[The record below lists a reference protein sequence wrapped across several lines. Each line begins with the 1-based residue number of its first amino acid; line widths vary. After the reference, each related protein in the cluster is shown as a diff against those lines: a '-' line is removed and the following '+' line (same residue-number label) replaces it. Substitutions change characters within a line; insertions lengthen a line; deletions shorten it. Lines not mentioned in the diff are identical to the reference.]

1 MVVRKT
7 LQWIATL
14 LLLAGVAGG
23 GYSYWFFTHSDEQL
37 RAKIYEFV
45 GKKLPNARL
54 EIGRAWFWGH
64 KVHLQNV
71 LLSAKGL
78 DEPLARCAEIVVTLD
93 GEELSDQLRI
103 DVRAV
108 HVVRPDVRLIRDAS
122 GHWNWEKILPLPE
135 PDDITPEVDFD
146 DLQIGLQLTHSNAE
160 MAAFHVQQGGIH
172 LIPSAHKVFQVQADL
187 RLPTVGDIHLDGG
200 FDLEKRT
207 WRLSGGT
214 ENGTS
219 VGELMESLAHAFPDT
234 GERLAAFEQTLRSSV
249 RTASR
254 ADDAAGAQPGV
265 ATGDSSSPRFSG
277 LAKIQFEVRRDSN
290 HDPLIYK
297 VLAELA
303 QGEIEHPLLP
313 FGLHAVAGK
322 IFADNSRLILRNVEA
337 QNGTTHLDINGEIKL
352 PAPAAGNRV
361 DIKVTDLPLDGRL
374 LARLPPGLQRLYNMI
389 RPAGQIDAAGSL
401 VCAVD
406 GGFEPIGWTFAA
418 KHGSLAHEKFPYPIT
433 DVDGTGIQRGSS
445 RIFDIDLHGKAGSRP
460 VHLTGRVIRPGPEC
474 EADFEFDVQQLP
486 VDDVLLSASAA
497 QLPLQRT
504 LNALNLRGLFDVHAR
519 FHRPAGHAEK
529 IDWWLDG
536 RLTDGSLE
544 YDVFPYR
551 ITDFTGRFS
560 FESPTGTW
568 KFDELKGR
576 HGPARLWGA
585 GSFVK
590 HGRPDPGTLKLD
602 IGATDVP
609 IERDFE
615 QAFPEYSRKMWDL
628 MFPSGTLKTQVSLT
642 WHPGSKP
649 QIDVPLAV
657 VNDGSLEIRSFPYP
671 LDHVNAQFAYGR
683 DPGSNSDR
691 ILIFAFQAQHDETR
705 ITIDPRPSGP
715 DGRQQSFI
723 LCPPADDPVG
733 EWRIH
738 LQRMHIDALNP
749 DQTLRRALPTAVRN
763 TVNALNPRGKVSLDG
778 MLELRG
784 TRRPTDPV
792 TAAWSFETILSGQT
806 ISTGIELTNVHGS
819 VKSWGLWDGRNVSM
833 GGRVDLYSM
842 YVFGTHQ
849 FTFIQGPF
857 ELNNQDLIV
866 GSRKAFTAE
875 PAGSKSQTIDDKE
888 RMTARFVNGAVLL
901 DATAH
906 LDADKT
912 RFRVKALL
920 RNANLGEY
928 ARLYMPREASLRGV
942 MNGWVDLSS
951 NTPDPKDVTGRGQLL
966 IHPAALYELP
976 VFVQIFK
983 AFSFLPPDNT
993 AFNYALTNFTIGRR
1007 QFDFREIDL
1016 IGDAISLRGKGRAG
1030 FNGTL
1035 DLDFYSRPAGIWQRS
1050 NFKDLAN
1057 MFGQG
1062 WIGVQVKGTVQQP
1075 QTKMTGAPQ
1084 MNEAFRRFLEP
1095 FNQPPMGVPMVTPP
1109 WMNSPP
1115 MMPMGNNPQTATAT
1129 H

>member
-14 LLLAGVAGG
+14 LLLAGVGGG

-71 LLSAKGL
+71 LLSANGL
-78 DEPLARCAEIVVTLD
+78 DQPLARCHEIVITLD

-103 DVRAV
+103 DIRAV
-108 HVVRPDVRLIRDAS
+108 HVVRPDVRVVRDAS
-122 GHWNWEKILPLPE
+122 GHWNWEKLLPLPE

-146 DLQIGLQLTHSNAE
+146 DLQIGLQLAHSNAE
-160 MAAFHVQQGGIH
+160 MAAFHVQQGGIR
-172 LIPSAHKVFQVQADL
+172 LVPSAHKVFQVQADL

-200 FDLEKRT
+200 FDLVKRT

-214 ENGTS
+214 ESGTS
-219 VGELMESLAHAFPDT
+219 IGDLVDSMTHAFPDA
-234 GERLAAFEQTLRSSV
+234 GGRLAAFEQTLRSSV

-254 ADDAAGAQPGV
+254 EGDAAGAEAAEVQ
-265 ATGDSSSPRFSG
+265 GDSSSPRFSG
-277 LAKIQFEVRRDSN
+277 LAKFQFELRRDSSR
-290 HDPLIYK
+290 DPLVYK

-313 FGLHAVAGK
+313 FGLHAVSGK
-322 IFADNSRLILRNVEA
+322 IFADNTRLILRNVEA
-337 QNGTTHLDINGEIKL
+337 QNGTTHLDLNGEIKL
-352 PAPAAGNRV
+352 PVPAAGNRV
-361 DIKVTDLPLDGRL
+361 DIKVTDLPLDERL
-374 LARLPPGLQRLYNMI
+374 RARLPPGLQRLYNMI

-401 VCAVD
+401 VCGVD
-406 GGFEPIGWTFAA
+406 GFEPVGWTFAA
-418 KHGSLAHEKFPYPIT
+418 KHCALTHEKFPYPIT
-433 DVDGTGIQRGSS
+433 DVVGTGIQRGSS
-445 RIFDIDLHGKAGSRP
+445 RVIDVDLHGKAGSRP
-460 VHLTGRVIRPGPEC
+460 VHLTGRVLHPGPEA
-474 EADFEFDVQQLP
+474 ESDFEFDVAQLP
-486 VDDVLLSASAA
+486 VDDVLLSAAVA
-497 QLPLQRT
+497 QPALQRT
-504 LNALNLRGLFDVHAR
+504 LSVLNLHGLFDVHCR
-519 FHRPAGHAEK
+519 FHRPPGRNEK
-529 IDWWLDG
+529 IEWWMDG
-536 RLTDGSLE
+536 RLSDGALE
-544 YDVFPYR
+544 YEVFPYR
-551 ITDFTGRFS
+551 ITDFAGRFS

-568 KFDELKGR
+568 KFDELQGR
-576 HGPARLWGA
+576 HGAARLWGA

-590 HGRPDPGTLKLD
+590 RGHADRGTLKLD
-602 IGATDVP
+602 IGATDVAL
-609 IERDFE
+609 ERDFE

-628 MFPSGTLKTQVSLT
+628 IFPSGKLKTQVSLT
-642 WHPGSKP
+642 WNPGSKP
-649 QIDVPLAV
+649 LIEVPLAIV
-657 VNDGSLEIRSFPYP
+657 SDGSLEIRSFPYP

-705 ITIDPRPSGP
+705 ITIDPVAAGP

-723 LCPPADDPVG
+723 LCPPADDPIG

-738 LQRMHIDALNP
+738 LQRMHVDALNP
-749 DQTLRRALPTAVRN
+749 DQTLRRALPSVVRN

-792 TAAWSFETILSGQT
+792 TAAWSFETILSGET

-819 VKSWGLWDGRNVSM
+819 VKSWGLWDGHNVSM
-833 GGRVDLYSM
+833 RGRVDLNSM
-842 YVFGTHQ
+842 YIFGSQQ
-849 FTFIQGPF
+849 FGVVKGPF
-857 ELNNQDLIV
+857 ELDNQDLVV
-866 GSRKAFTAE
+866 GSRKAFVAQ
-875 PAGSKSQTIDDKE
+875 PAGTKAETIDDAE
-888 RMTARFVNGAVLL
+888 RMTARFVSGAVLL

-920 RNANLGEY
+920 RNANLREY
-928 ARLYMPREASLRGV
+928 ARLYMPSQGSLRGV
-942 MNGWVDLSS
+942 LNGWVDLSS
-951 NTPDPKDVTGRGQLL
+951 NTPNPKDVTGRGQLL

-983 AFSFLPPDNT
+983 AFSLAPPDNT

-1016 IGDAISLRGKGRAG
+1016 IGDAISLRGQGKAG
-1030 FNGTL
+1030 FDGTL
-1035 DLDFYSRPAGIWQRS
+1035 DLNFYSRPAGAWQRS
-1050 NFKDLAN
+1050 IFRDLAN
-1057 MFGQG
+1057 QFGQG
-1062 WIGVQVKGTVQQP
+1062 WIGVRVRGTVQQP
-1075 QTKMTGAPQ
+1075 QAKTTGAPQ
-1084 MNEAFRRFLEP
+1084 MNDAFRRFLDA
-1095 FNQPPMGVPMVTPP
+1095 FNPPPGGLPPVNPP
-1109 WMNSPP
+1109 WMNSSP
-1115 MMPMGNNPQTATAT
+1115 MMPMGNNPQPATAT